1 MSSMM
6 QRLKQQSHIEWRRSN
21 VLELMSKGE
30 INQSEIVQL
39 SFNQLKEYIPY
50 LQHKEL
56 ISYDAKRRVYRTTK
70 KGTRVLE
77 LYDKINELV
86 SSWN

>member
-1 MSSMM
+1 M